1 LLSFELVGPNA
12 ERAGRRRYTIWE
24 HAMRVRKT
32 RQLSAILHVLERAD
46 RPMSIGEIRAAAQ
59 THEDGLGVATVY
71 RAVKALIEEGAVLAV
86 DLPGEASRFEL
97 SGKGHHHHFQCN
109 ECGRVFETK
118 ACIDN
123 LRRLLPRRFQL
134 TGHEIVL
141 YGRCSECRTA

>member
-1 LLSFELVGPNA
+1 
-12 ERAGRRRYTIWE
+12 
-24 HAMRVRKT
+24 MRVRKT
-32 RQLSAILHVLERAD
+32 RQLRAIQDVLDRAN
-46 RPMSIGEIRAAAQ
+46 RPMSIDEIRSAAQ
-59 THEDGLGVATVY
+59 THEGGLGVATVY
-71 RAVKALIEEGAVLAV
+71 RTVKTLIEEGTVLAV
-86 DLPGEASRFEL
+86 SLPGEAPRFEL

-118 ACIDN
+118 ACGDS